1 MEMKPADAKNVQK
14 LVMAGMTIMYD
25 AKTFPIFERGLS
37 RKAVPIPQR
46 LAMEVAG
53 LMKMLMERSGG
64 KIPRQII
71 IPAALMLLAEMAH
84 FMAQADIDKPTG
96 DDLNKAKSMLPV
108 LLKKLFP
115 AGQQPQAQTPAEP
128 QAPAAPA
135 ALQAPAAQPAPAG
148 IMQGA

>member
-115 AGQQPQAQTPAEP
+115 AGQQTPAEP

-135 ALQAPAAQPAPAG
+135 APQAPAAQPAPAG

>member
-14 LVMAGMTIMYD
+14 LVMAGMMLMYD
-25 AKTFPIFERGLS
+25 AKTFQIFEKGIS
-37 RKAVPIPQR
+37 RKNVPIPQR

-53 LMKMLMERSGG
+53 LMKMLMEKSGG

-84 FMAQADIDKPTG
+84 FMVQAGIDKPTG
-96 DDLNKAKSMLPV
+96 DDLNKAKSMLPT

-115 AGQQPQAQTPAEP
+115 AGQQPQAQAEP
-128 QAPAAPA
+128 QAPA
-135 ALQAPAAQPAPAG
+135 APAAQPAPAG

>member
-14 LVMAGMTIMYD
+14 LVMAGMMIMYD
-25 AKTFPIFERGLS
+25 AKTFQIFEKGIS
-37 RKAVPIPQR
+37 RKNVPIPQR

-53 LMKMLMERSGG
+53 LMKMLMEKSGG

-84 FMAQADIDKPTG
+84 FMVQAGIDKPTG

-115 AGQQPQAQTPAEP
+115 AGQQAPAEP

-135 ALQAPAAQPAPAG
+135 APQAPAAQPAPAG
-148 IMQGA
+148 IMQGV